1 MQDFTNHLFI
11 QSKVFP
17 HLLPF
22 SKSKF
27 NLKSNRVNL
36 VASAIVLLSVFFIYP
51 ISGQYS
57 TNWDR
62 KGWTGLDIQM
72 YYDSRWC
79 NLFPHVFI
87 FEIISFL
94 SQLSQKVC
102 LSFTGLGKDST
113 RFGQISTN
121 CLGSNRILLGLWQGS
136 LSPLPHSYILPYSIS
151 SINLYLILSYITLNE
166 FNTSAILPSYSSL
179 VPSRFYSSSLF
190 QFFWIISNSKQR
202 KIS

>member
-51 ISGQYS
+51 MSGQYS

-151 SINLYLILSYITLNE
+151 SINFIPYSIVHHIKWIQYFCYPSILFFISPITFLFFFTLSILLNY
-166 FNTSAILPSYSSL
+166 F
-179 VPSRFYSSSLF
+179 
-190 QFFWIISNSKQR
+190 
-202 KIS
+202 